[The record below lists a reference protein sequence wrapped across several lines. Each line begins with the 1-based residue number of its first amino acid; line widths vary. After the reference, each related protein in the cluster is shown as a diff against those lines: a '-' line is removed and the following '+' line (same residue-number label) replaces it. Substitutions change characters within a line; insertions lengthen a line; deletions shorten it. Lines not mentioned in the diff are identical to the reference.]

1 MVFPLA
7 NITIQAAATGCKV
20 LLPLL
25 LYIERYDKAKEKHD
39 ELSYKIEQK
48 KAHSEK
54 MKLFIKAL
62 KDRDEVITEF
72 DDALWGSLVD
82 FITVGKK
89 ERTAT
94 FNDGTVV
101 GV

>member
-1 MVFPLA
+1 M
-7 NITIQAAATGCKV
+7 
-20 LLPLL
+20 LPLL

-39 ELSYKIEQK
+39 ELSYNIEQK

>member
-1 MVFPLA
+1 
-7 NITIQAAATGCKV
+7 
-20 LLPLL
+20 
-25 LYIERYDKAKEKHD
+25 
-39 ELSYKIEQK
+39 
-48 KAHSEK
+48 